1 MLPRSTGLMQTLP
14 LVALACAVA
23 GHALP
28 AQQTAGVRGLVSD
41 RSTGRPVA
49 GAQIAIVG
57 ENRRALTDSSGRFE
71 LASLPAGEV
80 QLLVRAAGFPQR
92 RVAVNLIAAGTI
104 DRAIELDSTA
114 ATRMAEAQ
122 ALPEV
127 AVTAPA
133 TPVNYRLV
141 DFERRRQL
149 GRGQFMTENEIVK
162 SGAYNVAD
170 AVKNMRGVIYD
181 CGGGAGCYI
190 HMARAPLRCLPEF
203 IVDGHEMNDFGPH
216 TPIRDII
223 GLEVYTGPTEV
234 PGEYAGRFA
243 GCGVIVIWTRSGPTP
258 RSKSQ

>member
-1 MLPRSTGLMQTLP
+1 MLRRSTGVAWRLP
-14 LVALACAVA
+14 LLALPCVMAASP
-23 GHALP
+23 LP
-28 AQQTAGVRGLVSD
+28 AQQGAAGLRGLVSD
-41 RSTGRPVA
+41 KSTGLPVT
-49 GAQIAIVG
+49 GAQIAVVG
-57 ENRRALTDSSGRFE
+57 ENRRTTTDSSGRFE
-71 LASLPAGEV
+71 LAGLPAGEAH
-80 QLLVRAAGFPQR
+80 LLVRAAGFPQR
-92 RVAVNLIAAGTI
+92 RVAVNLVAAGTI

-127 AVTAPA
+127 AITAPA
-133 TPVNYRLV
+133 NPANYRLV

-149 GRGQFMTENEIVK
+149 GRGQFMTESEIVK

-170 AVKNMRGVIYD
+170 AVKNMRGVIYE

-190 HMARAPLRCLPEF
+190 HMARAPMRCLPEF

-223 GLEVYTGPTEV
+223 GLEVYTGPAEV

-243 GCGVIVIWTRSGPTP
+243 GCGVVVIWTRSGPT
-258 RSKSQ
+258 RKSQ

>member
-1 MLPRSTGLMQTLP
+1 MLPQSVWLTRRLRLVVLP
-14 LVALACAVA
+14 CALGAHALVAQQGA
-23 GHALP
+23 GL
-28 AQQTAGVRGLVSD
+28 RGLVSD
-41 RSTGRPVA
+41 KSTGRPVA

-57 ENRRALTDSSGRFE
+57 ENLRTFTDSSGRFA
-71 LASLPAGEV
+71 LAGLPAGETH
-80 QLLVRAAGFPQR
+80 LTVRAAGFPQR
-92 RVAVNLIAAGTI
+92 RVAVNLVAAGTI
-104 DRAIELDSTA
+104 ERAIELDSTA

-127 AVTAPA
+127 SVTAPA
-133 TPVNYRLV
+133 TRANYRLV

-149 GRGQFMTENEIVK
+149 GRGQFLTESEIVK

-170 AVKNMRGVIYD
+170 AVKNMRGVVYD

-190 HMARAPLRCLPEF
+190 HMARAPMRCLPEF

-223 GLEVYTGPTEV
+223 GLELYTGPTEV

-258 RSKSQ
+258 KSQ

>member
-1 MLPRSTGLMQTLP
+1 MLPQSVQLTRRLSLVLLP
-14 LVALACAVA
+14 WALAA
-23 GHALP
+23 HALA
-28 AQQTAGVRGLVSD
+28 AQQGAGLRGLVSD
-41 RSTGRPVA
+41 KSTGRPVA

-57 ENRRALTDSSGRFE
+57 ENRRTTTDSSGRFS
-71 LASLPAGEV
+71 LAGLPAGEAH
-80 QLLVRAAGFPQR
+80 LTVRAAGFPQR
-92 RVAVNLIAAGTI
+92 RVAINLVEAGTI

-127 AVTAPA
+127 SVTAPA
-133 TPVNYRLV
+133 TRVNYRLV

-149 GRGQFMTENEIVK
+149 GRGQFMTESEIVK

-170 AVKNMRGVIYD
+170 AVKNMRGVVYD

-223 GLEVYTGPTEV
+223 GLELYTGPTEV

-258 RSKSQ
+258 KSQ

>member
-1 MLPRSTGLMQTLP
+1 MLPRSIRLTRRLP
-14 LVALACAVA
+14 LIALPCALAA
-23 GHALP
+23 HALA
-28 AQQTAGVRGLVSD
+28 AQSAAGLRGLVSD
-41 RSTGRPVA
+41 KSTGRPVA

-57 ENRRALTDSSGRFE
+57 ENRRTTTDSLGRFE
-71 LASLPAGEV
+71 LLGLPAGSAH
-80 QLLVRAAGFPQR
+80 LTVRAAGFPQR
-92 RVAVNLIAAGTI
+92 RVAVNLVVAGTI
-104 DRAIELDSTA
+104 ERAVELDSTA

-149 GRGQFMTENEIVK
+149 GRGQYMTESEIVK
-162 SGAYNVAD
+162 SGAYNIAD
-170 AVKNMRGVIYD
+170 AVKNMRGVLYD

-190 HMARAPLRCLPEF
+190 HMARAPMRCLPEF

-258 RSKSQ
+258 KSQ